1 MYCEKCGTLIAESEK
16 FCPNCGASINTNIN
30 NQSEIN
36 TENSTDIPPEE
47 PQAVAVTQ
55 PAEIPNGNVAVK
67 TKKPIKI
74 NKKLLISVVSI
85 ICALIVLISVVSAI
99 FGMIRPESY
108 FADSI
113 SLDGYN
119 GYTSLDPSD
128 LYNFDGLMYDLSG
141 KDSTLLTEKI
151 NEKYRNDAYDEYGF
165 LGALYEDEDE
175 DGVLKYLKDDAFSI
189 ECEPSENLKNGDEV
203 TVTVTIDTDII
214 NSLGLKKKL
223 KLNDNLTRT
232 YTIENLKETVKLDPM
247 KEVQSVYYDE
257 TEQKVKIKL
266 ADNLSSESFGNYSAN
281 LVDIN
286 SNEQGIQLVNNSD
299 KEDLLATLKF
309 FGTSEDYNSTG
320 KVTVNVTQNGYYS
333 TIEETV
339 FAENGIIL
347 TNVSKEF
354 DATKISYINDKT
366 NVTVDDY
373 TAIKDCGNSSDY
385 FSDGNKTFVNLYMC
399 LGNYQ
404 ANNQF
409 VCVYSYADS
418 YDNKIYYSY
427 LPINGAKADSN
438 GTLYTDNLSVGWS
451 QSGFTSEKE
460 LLESLQG
467 YYSTVKHL
475 TVK

>member
-55 PAEIPNGNVAVK
+55 ATEIPNGNVAVK

-85 ICALIVLISVVSAI
+85 VCALIVLISVVSAI
-99 FGMIRPESY
+99 LGMIRPESY

-141 KDSTLLTEKI
+141 KDSALLTEKI

-257 TEQKVKIKL
+257 TEQAVRINL

-281 LVDIN
+281 LIDVN
-286 SNEQGIQLVNNSD
+286 NNEQGVELINNSD
-299 KEDLLATLKF
+299 EEDSLGTLRYSGNADNF
-309 FGTSEDYNSTG
+309 DSTG
-320 KVTVNVTQNGYYS
+320 KVTVSVTKSGYS
-333 TIEETV
+333 SIEENT

-347 TNVSKEF
+347 TNLSKEF
-354 DATKISYINDKT
+354 DATRISYINDKT

>member
-1 MYCEKCGTLIAESEK
+1 MYCEKCGTLVAENEK
-16 FCPNCGASINTNIN
+16 FCPKCGASIN

-36 TENSTDIPPEE
+36 TETNADIPTKEH
-47 PQAVAVTQ
+47 QAAAVTQ
-55 PAEIPNGNVAVK
+55 IEEIPSGNVAAKV
-67 TKKPIKI
+67 KKPIKI
-74 NKKLLISVVSI
+74 NKKLLISVISI
-85 ICALIVLISVVSAI
+85 VCVLIVLISVVSAI
-99 FGMIRPESY
+99 LGMIRPDSY

-141 KDSTLLTEKI
+141 KDSTVLTEKI
-151 NEKYRNDAYDEYGF
+151 NEKYRNDAYDEYGV

-175 DGVLKYLKDDAFSI
+175 DGVLKYLKKDAFSI
-189 ECEPSENLKNGDEV
+189 ECEPTENLKNGDKV
-203 TVTVTIDTDII
+203 TVTVTIDTDVI

-223 KLNDNLTRT
+223 KLDDKLTRT

-299 KEDLLATLKF
+299 EEDSLATLKY
-309 FGTSEDYNSTG
+309 FGTAEDYNSTG
-320 KVTVNVTQNGYYS
+320 KVTVNVAQNGYYS
-333 TIEETV
+333 TIEETA

-354 DATKISYINDKT
+354 DVTKISYINDKT

-373 TAIKDCGNSSDY
+373 TAIKECGNSSNY
-385 FSDGNKTFVNLYMC
+385 FSDGNKTFINLYMC

-427 LPINGAKADSN
+427 LPIKGAKADSN
-438 GTLYTDNLSVGWS
+438 GTLYTDNLSVDWS
-451 QSGFTSEKE
+451 RTGFTSEKE
-460 LLESLQG
+460 LLKNLQE
-467 YYSTVKHL
+467 YYSTVKLL